1 MSQLRTV
8 KLRCFVRH
16 DRLWCV
22 KLSGVL
28 NSSICTVCFT
38 PLARF
43 IPKRRDTD
51 SGSIFETC
59 APPHYPM
66 ATCHPDRRA
75 VFRPVAEGSP
85 SNGKGL
91 IKALFKMG
99 QVYGD
104 FSIRPKKAGLTR
116 NDKGVDL

>member
-38 PLARF
+38 PPARF

-51 SGSIFETC
+51 SDSIFETC

-66 ATCHPDRRA
+66 ATCHPDRSGWISLRGEKMSLA
-75 VFRPVAEGSP
+75 MGGSSLKLFLRLRPYSP
-85 SNGKGL
+85 KRVS
-91 IKALFKMG
+91 
-99 QVYGD
+99 
-104 FSIRPKKAGLTR
+104 
-116 NDKGVDL
+116 